1 MKWRR
6 RLAIVFACLALG
18 PGVGPADGQQPPAPP
33 PDEKAIQDALEPA
46 SRLRAVA
53 FQNNFDFGIGPA
65 DRTGYRLLFQ
75 PWQAEV
81 GRGRWLRVKSF
92 SAVPMLYLPDPF
104 RPEGGTF
111 GLGDPEISLFWS
123 PAKTGTAVLGL
134 GPIVRFPL
142 ASDEALGSGK
152 WAAGVSAIAV
162 IRPRGWLLGVRS
174 YNVWSFAGDE
184 TRDDVNQFLLVP
196 LVVRVLG
203 NGWYLVSS
211 PVITADWKAQSGDQ
225 WLVPVGGGAGRL
237 FRMGGRGL
245 DLQLQAF
252 YNVVHPETLPHA
264 DWTLRFQLQF
274 LFKS

>member
-1 MKWRR
+1 MVGGQ
-6 RLAIVFACLALG
+6 RLAILFACLALW
-18 PGVGPADGQQPPAPP
+18 PGSARGQQPPAPP
-33 PDEKAIQDALEPA
+33 ADEEAVQDAQEPG
-46 SRLRAVA
+46 SRLRAFA
-53 FQNNFDFGIGPA
+53 FQNNFDFGTGPA
-65 DRTGYRLLFQ
+65 DRTGYRFFFQ

-92 SAVPMLYLPDPF
+92 SAVPMLYRPDPL

-111 GLGDPEISLFWS
+111 GLGDPEISMFWS

-134 GPIVRFPL
+134 GPVVRFPL

-152 WAAGVSAIAV
+152 WSAGVSAIAAV
-162 IRPRGWLLGVRS
+162 RPRGWLLGVRS

-184 TRDDVNQFLLVP
+184 TRDDVDQFLLQYI
-196 LVVRVLG
+196 VVRVLG
-203 NGWYLVSS
+203 NGWYLISS
-211 PVITADWKAQSGDQ
+211 PVFTADWRAPTGDR

-237 FRMGGRGL
+237 FRVGGRGL
-245 DLQLQAF
+245 DLQLQGF
-252 YNVVHPETLPHA
+252 YNVVHPETQPHA